1 MSTKKTIYFDHAA
14 ATPLDERVF
23 RVMEPYF
30 VQRFYNPSASYTAAR
45 DVRADL
51 EEARHRLAIVI
62 GGKRDE
68 VILTAGATESVNLAI
83 NGLLHGGGHAVI
95 GATEH
100 QAVTQAVSPFPH
112 SIAAADLRGMVTPE
126 AVSAVVTDET
136 ILVSVTAADSEL
148 GTVQSLPKIA
158 AALEAI
164 RADRRVHGIKTP
176 IYLHSDASQVAG
188 VLDLHV
194 ARLGV
199 DMLTLNAAK
208 CYGPKQVGLLWLRS
222 HIQLEP
228 IVRGGGQERGLR
240 AGTEYVAGAVGFA
253 MALELAQAERHE
265 EGRRLSG
272 LRDILEKGLVSEL
285 PELVVNGHTKRRLP
299 GHLHVS
305 VDGLDAERVIF
316 RLDEEGILAATGA
329 ACAANRNTRSSVL
342 EAIGLADT
350 LSDGSLRFTLGK
362 LVDEPMVKQAI
373 PVIVKAIREEA
384 SR

>member
-1 MSTKKTIYFDHAA
+1 MSTVKTIYLDHAA

-23 RVMEPYF
+23 RAMEPYF
-30 VQRFYNPSASYTAAR
+30 SEHFYNPSASYAAAR
-45 DVRADL
+45 GVRADL
-51 EEARHRLAIVI
+51 EDARHRLAIAI
-62 GGKRDE
+62 GGKKDE
-68 VILTAGATESVNLAI
+68 VILTAGATESVNLA
-83 NGLLHGGGHAVI
+83 LHGVLSRGGHAVI

-100 QAVTQAVSPFPH
+100 QAVTQAVAPFAH
-112 SIAAADLRGMVTPE
+112 SIAAADAKGVVTAE
-126 AVSAVVTDET
+126 AVLAAVNDET
-136 ILVSVTAADSEL
+136 VLVSITAADSEI
-148 GTVQSLPKIA
+148 GTVQPLQKIA
-158 AALEAI
+158 AALESV
-164 RADRRVHGIKTP
+164 RVDRRARGLKTP

-188 VLDLHV
+188 VADIHV
-194 ARLGV
+194 SRLGV

-222 HIQLEP
+222 SIQLEP

-253 MALELAQAERHE
+253 TALEYAQSKRHTETKRVAALRDMLE
-265 EGRRLSG
+265 EGL
-272 LRDILEKGLVSEL
+272 LLAL

-305 VDGLDAERVIF
+305 LDGLDAERVVF
-316 RLDEEGILAATGA
+316 RLDEEGILIATGA
-329 ACAANRNTRSSVL
+329 ACAANKNTRSSVL

-362 LVDEPMVKQAI
+362 LVDEADIKKAI
-373 PVIVKAIREEA
+373 PVIARAIREEV

>member
-1 MSTKKTIYFDHAA
+1 MSKPIIYLDHAA

-30 VQRFYNPSASYTAAR
+30 SEKFYNPSASYTAAR
-45 DVRADL
+45 DVRQAL
-51 EEARHRLAIVI
+51 EDARHRLAIAI
-62 GGKRDE
+62 GAKKDE
-68 VILTAGATESVNLAI
+68 VILTAGATESVNLAVH
-83 NGLLHGGGHAVI
+83 GLLSHGGHAVI

-100 QAVTQAVSPFPH
+100 QAVTQAVAPYPH
-112 SIAAADLRGMVTPE
+112 SVAVADPKGIITPE
-126 AVSAVVTDET
+126 AVTAAVNDET
-136 ILVSVTAADSEL
+136 VLVSVTAADSEL
-148 GTVQSLPKIA
+148 GTVQSLQKIA
-158 AALEAI
+158 NALETV
-164 RADRRVHGIKTP
+164 RANRRSRGIKAP
-176 IYLHSDASQVAG
+176 LYLHSDASQAAG

-222 HIQLEP
+222 SIQLEP

-253 MALELAQAERHE
+253 VALENAQAERHDE
-265 EGRRLSG
+265 SRRLSV
-272 LRDILEKGLVSEL
+272 LRDALQKGLIAEL

-305 VDGLDAERVIF
+305 LDGLDAERVIF

-329 ACAANRNTRSSVL
+329 ACAANKNTRSSVL
-342 EAIGLADT
+342 EAIGLADS

-362 LVDEPMVKQAI
+362 LVDEDMVTRAT
-373 PVIVKAIREEA
+373 PVIARAIREEA